1 MSKRPASLTGTDVAV
16 ASAQHPPQ
24 AGSHRARQTAAAQ
37 PHAPPAPRKHGLA
50 PVLARDARVLILG
63 SFPGEASLAARQ
75 YYAHP
80 RNHFWPIL
88 GAVLGEPLADLAY
101 RSRLAR
107 IKAHR
112 VGLWDTIV
120 ACERRGS
127 LDGAIRNAE
136 RGEIARV
143 RRAAPG
149 VEVVC
154 FNGKTAARAEPRWR
168 AAGYATLVL
177 PSSSPAYTR
186 PLAEKV
192 AAWRAIGAR
201 AGWTQ

>member
-1 MSKRPASLTGTDVAV
+1 MSKRLASLTGGDGPVAP
-16 ASAQHPPQ
+16 AQRPPD
-24 AGSHRARQTAAAQ
+24 AGSRRPPRTAAAQ
-37 PHAPPAPRKHGLA
+37 ARAPAAPRRHGLP

-88 GAVLGEPLADLAY
+88 GTVLGEPLAALAY
-101 RSRLAR
+101 RARLAR

-136 RGEIARV
+136 RGEVDRV
-143 RRAAPG
+143 RRAAPALAL
-149 VEVVC
+149 VC
-154 FNGKTAARAEPRWR
+154 FNGQTAARAEPVWR

-177 PSSSPAYTR
+177 PSTSPAYTR
-186 PLAEKV
+186 PLGEKL
-192 AAWRAIGAR
+192 AAWRALAAALQGGR
-201 AGWTQ
+201 